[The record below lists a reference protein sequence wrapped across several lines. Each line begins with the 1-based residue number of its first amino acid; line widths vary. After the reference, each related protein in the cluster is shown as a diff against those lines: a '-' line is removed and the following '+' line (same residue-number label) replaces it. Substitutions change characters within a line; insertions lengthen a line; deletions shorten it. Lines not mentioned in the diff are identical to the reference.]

1 MANNPEYTSTIKEYI
16 QSEPTVNINCDS
28 FNIYDKIDGLSI
40 ISYNVLNDYK
50 KELLDASFFA
60 DFTDNID
67 YQYYR
72 YRPKLLSYDLYGTTE
87 LFFILL
93 FINDIYDVK
102 DFDRKTIRIIKKDK
116 LSSIL
121 SYIYSSNKSSVENR

>member
-1 MANNPEYTSTIKEYI
+1 MTNNPEYTSTIKEYI

-121 SYIYSSNKSSVENR
+121 SYIYSSNKSSTENR

>member
-1 MANNPEYTSTIKEYI
+1 MANNPEYTSSIKEYI

-102 DFDRKTIRIIKKDK
+102 DFDKKTIRIIKKDK

-121 SYIYSSNKSSVENR
+121 SYIYSSNKSSTENR

>member
-1 MANNPEYTSTIKEYI
+1 MANNPEYTSSIKEYI

-67 YQYYR
+67 YQYYK

-102 DFDRKTIRIIKKDK
+102 DFDKKTIRIIKKDK

-121 SYIYSSNKSSVENR
+121 SYIYSSNKSSTENR